1 MDFLNGGELFWHLRK
16 DMKFSEKRARLY
28 AAEIVCAIETLHAN
42 GIIYR
47 DLKPENI
54 MLDDKGY
61 LRVIDFGFSK
71 RVPYTK
77 TEASG
82 EVKVFNKTYTLC
94 GTPGTVFAKVSF
106 Y

>member
-28 AAEIVCAIETLHAN
+28 AAEIVCAIENLHAN

-54 MLDDKGY
+54 ILDSTGHLK
-61 LRVIDFGFSK
+61 ITDFGLSK
-71 RVPYTK
+71 
-77 TEASG
+77 
-82 EVKVFNKTYTLC
+82 
-94 GTPGTVFAKVSF
+94 
-106 Y
+106 